1 MKEKIDIILKN
12 DINEDTFIKS
22 VRKFG
27 FKTVRNYDL
36 NKSVF
41 DNDNLKFTL
50 IKKKDKFNII
60 IDNPDRN
67 ALANTTG
74 DCVNNIVNFLLE
86 NKAVN
91 EEELIKREI
100 VLDKKKSASIPLGA
114 NVQKMITKKDKN
126 IKVEDIYDFPED
138 YPVNTDDIIE
148 SISGIEN
155 EDPNKSF
162 SPVLNSVILGI
173 KKGNEINIKSYENA
187 VKYFVKY
194 IFEEYKKEL
203 N

>member
-1 MKEKIDIILKN
+1 MKENIDIILKN
-12 DINEDTFIKS
+12 DVNEDAFIKA

-36 NKSVF
+36 NKSTF

-60 IDNPDRN
+60 IDNPDTN
-67 ALANTTG
+67 SLVNSMG

-100 VLDKKKSASIPLGA
+100 VLDKKKSSSMPNGA

-126 IKVEDIYDFPED
+126 IEVKDIYDFPED

-148 SISGIEN
+148 NIIGIEN
-155 EDPNKSF
+155 EEEKPNQIF
-162 SPVLNSVILGI
+162 IPL
-173 KKGNEINIKSYENA
+173 KKENNKINIKSYDNA

-203 N
+203 D

>member
-12 DINEDTFIKS
+12 DVNEDAFIKA

-36 NKSVF
+36 YKSTF

-60 IDNPDRN
+60 IDNPDLN
-67 ALANTTG
+67 SLANPMG

-100 VLDKKKSASIPLGA
+100 VLDKKKSSSIPSGA
-114 NVQKMITKKDKN
+114 NVQKMITKKDKK
-126 IKVEDIYDFPED
+126 IEVKDIYDFPEE

-155 EDPNKSF
+155 EEPNQVVKNIF
-162 SPVLNSVILGI
+162 PFQKEDN
-173 KKGNEINIKSYENA
+173 KINIKSYENA

-203 N
+203 D

>member
-12 DINEDTFIKS
+12 DVNEDAFIKA

-36 NKSVF
+36 NKSTF

-60 IDNPDRN
+60 IDNPDVN
-67 ALANTTG
+67 SLANSMG
-74 DCVNNIVNFLLE
+74 DCVNNIVNFFLE

-91 EEELIKREI
+91 EEDLIKREI
-100 VLDKKKSASIPLGA
+100 VLDKKKSSSMPSGA
-114 NVQKMITKKDKN
+114 NVQKMITKKDKK
-126 IKVEDIYDFPED
+126 IEVKDIYDFPED

-155 EDPNKSF
+155 EEPNQVVKNIF
-162 SPVLNSVILGI
+162 PFQKEDN
-173 KKGNEINIKSYENA
+173 KINIKSYENA

-203 N
+203 D

>member
-12 DINEDTFIKS
+12 DVNEDAFIKA

-36 NKSVF
+36 NKSTF

-60 IDNPDRN
+60 IDNPDVN
-67 ALANTTG
+67 SLANSMG

-91 EEELIKREI
+91 EEDLIKREI
-100 VLDKKKSASIPLGA
+100 VLDKKKSSSMPSGA
-114 NVQKMITKKDKN
+114 NVQKMITKKDKK
-126 IKVEDIYDFPED
+126 IEVKDIYDFPED

-155 EDPNKSF
+155 EEPNQVVKNIF
-162 SPVLNSVILGI
+162 PFQKEDN
-173 KKGNEINIKSYENA
+173 KINIKSYENA

-194 IFEEYKKEL
+194 IFEEYKK

>member
-1 MKEKIDIILKN
+1 MKEKITVILIDN
-12 DINEDTFIKS
+12 NINEDVFIKA

-36 NKSVF
+36 NKSTF

-60 IDNPDRN
+60 IDNPSGN
-67 ALANTTG
+67 EIANSIG

-86 NKAVN
+86 NKAVD
-91 EEELIKREI
+91 EKKLIKKEIKADNQKSQIFVQPMVIKKNKNIEI
-100 VLDKKKSASIPLGA
+100 V
-114 NVQKMITKKDKN
+114 N
-126 IKVEDIYDFPED
+126 IYDFPED

-155 EDPNKSF
+155 EEPNKHF
-162 SPVLNSVILGI
+162 SPILNSSILGM
-173 KKGNEINIKSYENA
+173 KKCNQINIKSYENA

-194 IFEEYKKEL
+194 IYEEYKKEL
-203 N
+203 D

>member
-1 MKEKIDIILKN
+1 MKDKITVVLIDS
-12 DINEDTFIKS
+12 DINEDIFIKA

-27 FKTVRNYDL
+27 FKTTRNYDL
-36 NKSVF
+36 YKSTF
-41 DNDNLKFTL
+41 DNENLKFTL

-60 IDNPDRN
+60 IDNPDN
-67 ALANTTG
+67 SALGVNPMG

-100 VLDKKKSASIPLGA
+100 VLDKKKMAGIPKGF
-114 NVQKMITKKDKN
+114 NVQKMLTNKDKN
-126 IKVEDIYDFPED
+126 MIDIYDFPED
-138 YPVNTDDIIE
+138 YSVDTDDIIE

-155 EDPNKSF
+155 EEPDPNKYF
-162 SPVLNSVILGI
+162 PPILEV
-173 KKGNEINIKSYENA
+173 KKDNQINIKSYENA

-194 IFEEYKKEL
+194 IFKEYK
-203 N
+203 NN

>member
-12 DINEDTFIKS
+12 DVNEDAFIKA

-36 NKSVF
+36 NKSTF

-60 IDNPDRN
+60 IDNPDVN
-67 ALANTTG
+67 SLANSMG

-91 EEELIKREI
+91 EEDLIKREI
-100 VLDKKKSASIPLGA
+100 VLDKKKSSSMPSGA
-114 NVQKMITKKDKN
+114 NVQKMITKKDKK
-126 IKVEDIYDFPED
+126 IEVKDIYDFPED

-155 EDPNKSF
+155 EEPNQVVKNIF
-162 SPVLNSVILGI
+162 PFQKEDN
-173 KKGNEINIKSYENA
+173 KINIKSYENA

-203 N
+203 D

>member
-12 DINEDTFIKS
+12 DVNEDAFIKA

-36 NKSVF
+36 NKSTF

-60 IDNPDRN
+60 IDNPDVN
-67 ALANTTG
+67 SLANSMG

-91 EEELIKREI
+91 EEDLIKREI
-100 VLDKKKSASIPLGA
+100 VLDKKKSSSMPSGA
-114 NVQKMITKKDKN
+114 NVQKMITKKDKK
-126 IKVEDIYDFPED
+126 IEVKDIYDFPED

-148 SISGIEN
+148 SISRIEN
-155 EDPNKSF
+155 EEPNQVVKNIF
-162 SPVLNSVILGI
+162 PFQKEDN
-173 KKGNEINIKSYENA
+173 KINIKSYENA

-203 N
+203 D

>member
-12 DINEDTFIKS
+12 DVNEDAFIKA

-36 NKSVF
+36 NKSTF

-60 IDNPDRN
+60 IDNPDVN
-67 ALANTTG
+67 SLANSMV

-91 EEELIKREI
+91 EEDLIKREI
-100 VLDKKKSASIPLGA
+100 VLDKKKSSSMPSGA
-114 NVQKMITKKDKN
+114 NVQKMITKKDKK
-126 IKVEDIYDFPED
+126 IEVKDIYDFPED

-155 EDPNKSF
+155 EEPNQVVKNIF
-162 SPVLNSVILGI
+162 PFQKEDN
-173 KKGNEINIKSYENA
+173 KINIKSYENA

-203 N
+203 D

>member
-1 MKEKIDIILKN
+1 MKEKITVILIDN
-12 DINEDTFIKS
+12 NINEDVFIKA

-36 NKSVF
+36 NKSTF

-60 IDNPDRN
+60 IDNPDSSCLGVN
-67 ALANTTG
+67 PMG

-86 NKAVN
+86 NKALN

-100 VLDKKKSASIPLGA
+100 VLDKKKIASMPSGA

-126 IKVEDIYDFPED
+126 IIDIYDFPED
-138 YPVNTDDIIE
+138 YSIDTDDIIE

-155 EDPNKSF
+155 EEPNQF
-162 SPVLNSVILGI
+162 LPIMNSSILGG
-173 KKGNEINIKSYENA
+173 KKDNQINIKSYENA
-187 VKYFVKY
+187 VKYYVKY
-194 IFEEYKKEL
+194 IFEEYEKEL
-203 N
+203 DS

>member
-12 DINEDTFIKS
+12 DVNEDAFIKA

-36 NKSVF
+36 NKSTF

-60 IDNPDRN
+60 IDNPDVN
-67 ALANTTG
+67 SLANSMG

-91 EEELIKREI
+91 E
-100 VLDKKKSASIPLGA
+100 
-114 NVQKMITKKDKN
+114 
-126 IKVEDIYDFPED
+126 
-138 YPVNTDDIIE
+138 
-148 SISGIEN
+148 
-155 EDPNKSF
+155 
-162 SPVLNSVILGI
+162 
-173 KKGNEINIKSYENA
+173 
-187 VKYFVKY
+187 
-194 IFEEYKKEL
+194 
-203 N
+203 

>member
-1 MKEKIDIILKN
+1 MKKKIDIILKN
-12 DINEDTFIKS
+12 DVNEDAFIKA

-36 NKSVF
+36 NKSTF

-60 IDNPDRN
+60 IDNPYVN
-67 ALANTTG
+67 SLANSMG
-74 DCVNNIVNFLLE
+74 DCVNNIMNFLLE

-91 EEELIKREI
+91 EEDLIKREI
-100 VLDKKKSASIPLGA
+100 VLDKKKSSSMPSGA
-114 NVQKMITKKDKN
+114 NVQNMITKKDKK
-126 IKVEDIYDFPED
+126 IEVKDIYDFPED
-138 YPVNTDDIIE
+138 YTVNTDDIIE

-155 EDPNKSF
+155 EEPNQVVKNIF
-162 SPVLNSVILGI
+162 PFQKEDN
-173 KKGNEINIKSYENA
+173 KINIKSYENA

-203 N
+203 D

>member
-12 DINEDTFIKS
+12 DVNEDAFIKA

-36 NKSVF
+36 NKSTF

-60 IDNPDRN
+60 IDNPDVN
-67 ALANTTG
+67 SLANSMG

-91 EEELIKREI
+91 EEDLIKREI
-100 VLDKKKSASIPLGA
+100 VLDKKKSSSMPSGA
-114 NVQKMITKKDKN
+114 NVQKMITKKDKK
-126 IKVEDIYDFPED
+126 IEVKDIYDFPED
-138 YPVNTDDIIE
+138 YPVNTDHIIE

-155 EDPNKSF
+155 EEPNQVVKNIF
-162 SPVLNSVILGI
+162 PFQKEDN
-173 KKGNEINIKSYENA
+173 KINIKSYENA

-203 N
+203 D

>member
-12 DINEDTFIKS
+12 DVNEDAFIKA

-27 FKTVRNYDL
+27 FKTIRNYDL
-36 NKSVF
+36 NKSTF

-60 IDNPDRN
+60 IDNPDVN
-67 ALANTTG
+67 SLANSMG

-91 EEELIKREI
+91 EEDLIKREI
-100 VLDKKKSASIPLGA
+100 VLDKKKSSSMPSGA
-114 NVQKMITKKDKN
+114 NVQKMITKKDKK
-126 IKVEDIYDFPED
+126 IEVKDIYDFPED

-155 EDPNKSF
+155 EEPNQVVKNIF
-162 SPVLNSVILGI
+162 PFQKEDN
-173 KKGNEINIKSYENA
+173 KINIKSYENA

-203 N
+203 D

>member
-12 DINEDTFIKS
+12 DVNEDAFIKA

-36 NKSVF
+36 NKSTF

-60 IDNPDRN
+60 IDNPDVN
-67 ALANTTG
+67 SLANSMG
-74 DCVNNIVNFLLE
+74 DCVNNIMNFLLE

-91 EEELIKREI
+91 EEDLIKREI
-100 VLDKKKSASIPLGA
+100 VLDKKKSSSMPSGA
-114 NVQKMITKKDKN
+114 NVQNMITKKDKK
-126 IKVEDIYDFPED
+126 IEVKDIYDFPED
-138 YPVNTDDIIE
+138 YTVNTDDIIE

-155 EDPNKSF
+155 EEPNQVVKNIF
-162 SPVLNSVILGI
+162 PFQKEDN
-173 KKGNEINIKSYENA
+173 KINIKSYENA

-203 N
+203 D

>member
-1 MKEKIDIILKN
+1 M
-12 DINEDTFIKS
+12 
-22 VRKFG
+22 
-27 FKTVRNYDL
+27 
-36 NKSVF
+36 
-41 DNDNLKFTL
+41 KFTL

-60 IDNPDRN
+60 IDNPDVN
-67 ALANTTG
+67 SLANSMG

-91 EEELIKREI
+91 EEDLIKREI
-100 VLDKKKSASIPLGA
+100 VLDKKKSSSMPSGA
-114 NVQKMITKKDKN
+114 NVQKMITKKDKK
-126 IKVEDIYDFPED
+126 IEVKDIYDFPED

-155 EDPNKSF
+155 EEPNQVVKNIF
-162 SPVLNSVILGI
+162 PFQKEDN
-173 KKGNEINIKSYENA
+173 KINIKSYENA

-203 N
+203 D

>member
-12 DINEDTFIKS
+12 DVNEDAFIKA

-60 IDNPDRN
+60 IDNPSGN
-67 ALANTTG
+67 EIANSIG

-86 NKAVN
+86 NKAVD
-91 EEELIKREI
+91 EKKLIKKEIKADNQKSQVFVQPMVIKKNKNIEI
-100 VLDKKKSASIPLGA
+100 V
-114 NVQKMITKKDKN
+114 N
-126 IKVEDIYDFPED
+126 IYDFPED

-155 EDPNKSF
+155 EEPNKHF
-162 SPVLNSVILGI
+162 SPILNSSILGM
-173 KKGNEINIKSYENA
+173 KKGNQINIKSYENA

-194 IFEEYKKEL
+194 IYEEYKKEL
-203 N
+203 D